1 VLESSVIYCAL
12 HLLRAFIFYLCLGT
26 AFAVRVFCSCMVRI
40 KFIAWQRSPIV
51 SPKFCLMASD
61 EALKVSVKQWETS
74 TEQLEESLGC
84 QQMVASAEASS

>member
-1 VLESSVIYCAL
+1 
-12 HLLRAFIFYLCLGT
+12 
-26 AFAVRVFCSCMVRI
+26 MVRI